1 MEVLTVLLCSLA
13 SASGTTLY
21 RPSASTTAKPCSR
34 SAEANWLNAAPG
46 WMARSVTK
54 FMVPFTRGS
63 TTTSR
68 PVTTA
73 MVRATA
79 SMSALAK
86 FSVMG
91 SPRRGASPCAN
102 TTGAACRKVAAISTR
117 TASATVPVENS
128 GFIMRINP
136 G

>member
-1 MEVLTVLLCSLA
+1 
-13 SASGTTLY
+13 
-21 RPSASTTAKPCSR
+21 
-34 SAEANWLNAAPG
+34 
-46 WMARSVTK
+46 
-54 FMVPFTRGS
+54 MVPFTRGS

-86 FSVMG
+86 LSVIG
-91 SPRRGASPCAN
+91 SPRRGASLVCAKAA
-102 TTGAACRKVAAISTR
+102 GAACRNVAAISTR